1 MEGNGE
7 CKFGIEWKGMVSEDI
22 YTFHAVEVSPEN
34 IHLFMQLLA
43 SFFLLVFVAS
53 IS

>member
-7 CKFGIEWKGMVSEDI
+7 CRFGIEWKGMVSTDV
-22 YTFHAVEVSPEN
+22 YTFHVVEVSPEN
-34 IHLFMQLLA
+34 SHLFMQLPA